1 MSAPQATRP
10 QFFRG
15 EIWEADLNPT
25 RGREQAGLRPVL
37 IVSDDQFNLGPLDMA
52 IVAPLTSTL
61 RAWPTRVPITPP
73 EGGIR
78 IASEI
83 QCDQLRTI
91 DIARLIRP
99 YGAAVAP
106 ATMERVASILRFLLG
121 L

>member
-1 MSAPQATRP
+1 MSTPRADRP

-15 EIWEADLNPT
+15 EIWAADLNPT

-73 EGGIR
+73 EGGIG

-99 YGAAVAP
+99 YGAAVEP
-106 ATMERVASILRFLLG
+106 TTMARVASILRFLLG

>member
-1 MSAPQATRP
+1 MDESGVIRL

-25 RGREQAGLRPVL
+25 KGREQAGLRPVL
-37 IVSDDQFNLGPLDMA
+37 IVSDDRFNLGPQDMA

-61 RAWPTRVPITPP
+61 RSWPTRVRIAPP
-73 EGGIR
+73 EGGVTR
-78 IASEI
+78 VSEI

-91 DIARLIRP
+91 DIGRLTRP
-99 YGAAVAP
+99 YGGAVAP
-106 ATMERVASILRFLLG
+106 TTMQQVEYVLRSLLG